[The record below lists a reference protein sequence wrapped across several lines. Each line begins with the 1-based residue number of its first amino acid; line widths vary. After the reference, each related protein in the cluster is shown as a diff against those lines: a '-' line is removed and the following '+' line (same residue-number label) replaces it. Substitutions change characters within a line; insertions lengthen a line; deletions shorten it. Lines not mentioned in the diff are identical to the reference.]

1 LSSGELVKRLDHANI
16 WQRTTASRLLFE
28 QDDHDA
34 VPLLRA
40 QISAND
46 RPEGHIAAL
55 YTLHAKGSLTGQ
67 DLCAGLEDS
76 HPQVRRHAIRL
87 SEPLLD
93 SSAKLRNKVF
103 SLVSDPELVVQFQV
117 GLALGE
123 TSVPAAT
130 PALTKLIA
138 DNADA
143 PDIVDAALT
152 SIGAR
157 AGGVLRA
164 LLDNPSQSE
173 MLGVSRALSAIVV
186 QIVRQRRERD
196 LAVLLEVLRSP
207 DAAIGRKG
215 MAILLKA
222 LNELPE
228 NAMQGDDSPMWT
240 ELQRLQ
246 ASMAASLVSDAR
258 QILKRDD
265 VSTAERVAAI
275 EHLALGDFEEQQ
287 STLEELLSPREEPA
301 THAAVLAT
309 CAKFD
314 TPEVAKLVLGRW
326 QQMAL
331 GERSQAIDLLLS
343 RESWALALLQEFEK
357 DGLALTM
364 LEPAHIARLENYP
377 SKKVR
382 ELTSALRGQDI
393 SDDRRKVFEEYR
405 ATSLAGG
412 DALRGR
418 EIFEKNCATCHE
430 LSGKGHAVGPSL
442 ASMVSRGAESVLFN
456 ILAPSGE
463 VEPRYLEYV
472 LLTVEGQVLTGM
484 IVAETST
491 AVTLRSADD
500 KTTTVLR
507 VDIAELQNTGKSLMP
522 DGFERTIDPRAM
534 ADLLACLQQ
543 AATEESAP

>member
-1 LSSGELVKRLDHANI
+1 
-16 WQRTTASRLLFE
+16 
-28 QDDHDA
+28 
-34 VPLLRA
+34 
-40 QISAND
+40 
-46 RPEGHIAAL
+46 
-55 YTLHAKGSLTGQ
+55 
-67 DLCAGLEDS
+67 
-76 HPQVRRHAIRL
+76 
-87 SEPLLD
+87 
-93 SSAKLRNKVF
+93 
-103 SLVSDPELVVQFQV
+103 
-117 GLALGE
+117 
-123 TSVPAAT
+123 
-130 PALTKLIA
+130 
-138 DNADA
+138 
-143 PDIVDAALT
+143 
-152 SIGAR
+152 
-157 AGGVLRA
+157 
-164 LLDNPSQSE
+164 
-173 MLGVSRALSAIVV
+173 
-186 QIVRQRRERD
+186 
-196 LAVLLEVLRSP
+196 
-207 DAAIGRKG
+207 

-258 QILKRDD
+258 QILERDD

-275 EHLALGDFEEQQ
+275 EHLAFGDFGEQQ
-287 STLEELLSPREEPA
+287 STLEELFSPREEPA
-301 THAAVLAT
+301 IHAAVLAT
-309 CAKFD
+309 CANFD

-326 QQMAL
+326 QQMAP

-364 LEPAHIARLENYP
+364 LEPAHFARLENYP

-382 ELTSALRGQDI
+382 ELTSVLRGQDI

-507 VDIAELQNTGKSLMP
+507 VDIEELQNTGKSLMP

-534 ADLLACLQQ
+534 ADLLAYLQQ